1 MDLPL
6 ANHLVSVIAF
16 CDNVFVHMDEGRVL
30 MEYTIPLLFNQ
41 YRLKIL
47 TEQHAFEKE
56 LEFIEGINP
65 NMSQQCVLIMY
76 MADWDASV
84 TSRCIE
90 DYLPFLGTAMVTW
103 ATLFPA
109 LGPHSL
115 VRILRTGEGAGKR
128 LQVSAWEVHIGHC
141 TLPGR
146 QCNTGTEQWWNV
158 RPLTSRLS
166 NKTTDLV

>member
-6 ANHLVSVIAF
+6 ANHLMSVIAF

-56 LEFIEGINP
+56 LGFIEGINP

-84 TSRCIE
+84 DQQVHE
-90 DYLPFLGTAMVTW
+90 DYLPFLGTAMATW

-115 VRILRTGEGAGKR
+115 IRILRNWRGCREEVTSFILGSSHWTLHFNRQAVQHWNRAVVECPSFDFKA
-128 LQVSAWEVHIGHC
+128 LQQNH
-141 TLPGR
+141 
-146 QCNTGTEQWWNV
+146 
-158 RPLTSRLS
+158 
-166 NKTTDLV
+166 